1 MIVSFRHKG
10 LKLFHETG
18 DLRGIQAKHAAKL
31 QDILSALDGATGVDD
46 MRLPGFKLHLLP
58 PHGDRIY
65 SVWVSGNWR
74 VTFRMT
80 DWRAE
85 IVDYLD
91 YH

>member
-46 MRLPGFKLHLLP
+46 MRLPGFKLHLLTP
-58 PHGDRIY
+58 PWRQNLFRVGVGKLGVQFPKDR
-65 SVWVSGNWR
+65 
-74 VTFRMT
+74 
-80 DWRAE
+80 
-85 IVDYLD
+85 
-91 YH
+91 

>member
-10 LKLFHETG
+10 LKLFYEAG
-18 DLRGIQAKHAAKL
+18 DMRGIQAKHAAKL
-31 QDILSALDGATGVDD
+31 QDILDALDGATCADD
-46 MRLPGFKLHLLP
+46 MRLPGFKLHLLN
-58 PHGDRIY
+58 PHSARVF

-74 VTFRMT
+74 VTFRLT
-80 DWRAE
+80 DRGAE